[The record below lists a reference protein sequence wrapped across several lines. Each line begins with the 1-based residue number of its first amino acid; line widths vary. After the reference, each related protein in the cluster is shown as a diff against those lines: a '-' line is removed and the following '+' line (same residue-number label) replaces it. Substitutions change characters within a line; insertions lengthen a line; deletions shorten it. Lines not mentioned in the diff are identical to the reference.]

1 MPQNQKKDKAVKLP
15 PNGAFAETQ
24 LSLFQTFL
32 CNTESERDK
41 LSNTIDL
48 WDGVPKYFVSRQ
60 EMNKRRVKGLLPT
73 IERSF
78 EYRGRAFTVKIRPAR
93 LTDKDAKDKEFY
105 PSAREELVED
115 ALRKIATE
123 QGYGFLNSQNSG
135 VIFTLHML
143 RKELSRR
150 GHTLS
155 YQEVVESLDV
165 MAGCR
170 IEIHAAD
177 GSGDYQSPIL
187 ADLLRVS
194 RTRYREDPKTRW
206 MAHFSPLVT
215 RSIYVLTYRQYDYHT
230 MVSHTT
236 QLARWLH
243 KRLSHNYV
251 NAHISQPYNIL
262 FSTVQRDSGLLE
274 YARMRDAV
282 RKLDEALNELRD
294 HRVLLC
300 YVKNERKGEKGKILD
315 VNYVLTPHPAF
326 VSQIKAANKRSSEAL
341 VQIKAQN

>member
-105 PSAREELVED
+105 PSAREELAED

-123 QGYGFLNSQNSG
+123 QGYGFLNWQNSG

-177 GSGDYQSPIL
+177 GSGITNPQSWLIYCASAALAIEKILKRDGWHIL
-187 ADLLRVS
+187 ALLSPGVS
-194 RTRYREDPKTRW
+194 MY
-206 MAHFSPLVT
+206 
-215 RSIYVLTYRQYDYHT
+215 
-230 MVSHTT
+230 
-236 QLARWLH
+236 
-243 KRLSHNYV
+243 
-251 NAHISQPYNIL
+251 
-262 FSTVQRDSGLLE
+262 
-274 YARMRDAV
+274 
-282 RKLDEALNELRD
+282 
-294 HRVLLC
+294 
-300 YVKNERKGEKGKILD
+300 
-315 VNYVLTPHPAF
+315 
-326 VSQIKAANKRSSEAL
+326 
-341 VQIKAQN
+341 